1 MQNFSSACGDRIEIA
16 CGLSLPTP
24 PPPPPPPATTTNR
37 LIPLLA
43 SDLKCLILTLLPTP
57 QAIQQLNKMGNSSN
71 QTSSLSTTTVTL
83 FDLKEIENELLRRI
97 SDIGQ
102 EMEVIRKHINDELG
116 VKVRG

>member
-1 MQNFSSACGDRIEIA
+1 
-16 CGLSLPTP
+16 
-24 PPPPPPPATTTNR
+24 
-37 LIPLLA
+37 
-43 SDLKCLILTLLPTP
+43 
-57 QAIQQLNKMGNSSN
+57 MGNSSN